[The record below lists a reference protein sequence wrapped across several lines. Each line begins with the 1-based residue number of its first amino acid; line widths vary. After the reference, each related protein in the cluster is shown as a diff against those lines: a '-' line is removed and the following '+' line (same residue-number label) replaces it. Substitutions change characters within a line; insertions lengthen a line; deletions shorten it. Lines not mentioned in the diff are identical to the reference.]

1 MLNEYEGQWLIMFW
15 TESRGALWSTVTS
28 GHAMENMKE
37 CWGSLFAGGYV
48 LVSNYFFFVLNNVK
62 ELENVK
68 QIVFSVSLRQHSGEQ
83 TKAAFIRACLWWR
96 VLYGPYKWALEG
108 VLGWGSINGYL
119 MLECGTDSASVHL
132 CWSHE
137 SYTHAGFT
145 ISWFADRLQ
154 KIWS

>member
-1 MLNEYEGQWLIMFW
+1 MIDYVLDWKPRRSVKHCYIWARYGKYEGMLRKLICRRIC
-15 TESRGALWSTVTS
+15 TC
-28 GHAMENMKE
+28 KQ
-37 CWGSLFAGGYV
+37 
-48 LVSNYFFFVLNNVK
+48 FFFSILNNVK